1 MSIKNKIERCNKAP
15 TLCWDCANATNNFCP
30 WAESGKPVDGWRAT
44 PTKIKQNG
52 KVVCDSY
59 HVHSCPMFKR
69 DAEYGGLKKYVSHL
83 EYVPEKPLKGETD
96 ENSNSNKHN
105 RPDAWDR
112 VVKSNDPSTVGV
124 RDSRLANQR
133 DGETWGALNN
143 VERDPFDLAL
153 AIIERYVLDW
163 RALEYGERDFV
174 LVDGVLVSKEDT
186 LTFFFEPW
194 FYDLC
199 TAIHYTP
206 KQIRKAL
213 RIPEDAI
220 ERLLIETFGEEAVR
234 DRRRNSGRYESKG

>member
-1 MSIKNKIERCNKAP
+1 MNKIDRCNKTP
-15 TLCWDCANATNNFCP
+15 SLCWCCENATSNYCP
-30 WAESGKPVDGWRAT
+30 WVEKGEAVPGWRAT

-69 DAEYGGLKKYVSHL
+69 DSEYGGRKKIVYHL
-83 EYVPEKPLKGETD
+83 EYVPEKPLRGEKD
-96 ENSNSNKHN
+96 EKRNSDKHS

-112 VVKSNDPSTVGV
+112 MAKSNDPSTVGV
-124 RDSRLANQR
+124 CGGGVAHKR
-133 DGETWGALNN
+133 DGKAWGAVNH

-153 AIIERYVLDW
+153 AIIERYALDW
-163 RALEYGERDFV
+163 RALDCGERDFV
-174 LVDGVLVSKEDT
+174 LVDGVLVNKEDT

-194 FYDLC
+194 FEDLC

-220 ERLLIETFGEEAVR
+220 QRLLRETYGEEATS
-234 DRRRNSGRYESKG
+234 DRARNA

>member
-1 MSIKNKIERCNKAP
+1 MNKIDRCNKAP
-15 TLCWDCANATNNFCP
+15 SLCWCCENATSNYCP
-30 WAESGKPVDGWRAT
+30 WVEKGEAVPGWRAT

-69 DAEYGGLKKYVSHL
+69 DSEYGGRKKIVYHL
-83 EYVPEKPLKGETD
+83 EYVPEKPLKGEKD
-96 ENSNSNKHN
+96 EKRNSDKHS
-105 RPDAWDR
+105 RPDARNR
-112 VVKSNDPSTVGV
+112 VVEPDDPRAVDIRGGGV
-124 RDSRLANQR
+124 AHKR
-133 DGETWGALNN
+133 DGKAWGAVNH

-153 AIIERYVLDW
+153 AIIERYALDW
-163 RALEYGERDFV
+163 RALDCGERDFV

-194 FYDLC
+194 FEDLC

-220 ERLLIETFGEEAVR
+220 KRLLRETYGEEAVS
-234 DRRRNSGRYESKG
+234 DRARNA

>member
-1 MSIKNKIERCNKAP
+1 MRDERFNKLP
-15 TLCWDCANATNNFCP
+15 TLCWDCANATSNDCP
-30 WAESGKPVDGWRAT
+30 WVDRAEPVPGWGAKE
-44 PTKIKQNG
+44 TKIRKGG
-52 KVVCDSY
+52 KVVCESY
-59 HVHSCPMFKR
+59 HIRSCPKFKR
-69 DAEYGGLKKYVSHL
+69 DAERGGQKKYESKL
-83 EYVPEKPLKGETD
+83 EFEPLKGESN
-96 ENSNSNKHN
+96 ENCNSGKSA
-105 RPDAWDR
+105 RTDAWDR
-112 VVKSNDPSTVGV
+112 VVKSNDPSAVGV

-133 DGETWGALNN
+133 DGETWGALNH

-163 RALEYGERDFV
+163 RALEYGDRDFV

-234 DRRRNSGRYESKG
+234 DRQRNSGRDESKG

>member
-1 MSIKNKIERCNKAP
+1 MKNKIERCNKAP

-44 PTKIKQNG
+44 PTTIKQNG
-52 KVVCDSY
+52 HVVAHSY

-69 DAEYGGLKKYVSHL
+69 DAEYGGRKKVVYHL
-83 EYVPEKPLKGETD
+83 EYVPEKPLKGESKS
-96 ENSNSNKHN
+96 ENCNSDK
-105 RPDAWDR
+105 RGRADARSRVAQSDDPKSVDIRGDR
-112 VVKSNDPSTVGV
+112 VADK
-124 RDSRLANQR
+124 R
-133 DGETWGALNN
+133 DGKAWGALNH

-163 RALEYGERDFV
+163 RALEYGDRDYV
-174 LVDGVLVSKEDT
+174 LVDGILVSKEDT

-220 ERLLIETFGEEAVR
+220 ERLLIEAFGEEAVR
-234 DRRRNSGRYESKG
+234 DRQRDSGRNESKG

>member
-1 MSIKNKIERCNKAP
+1 MRDERFNKLP
-15 TLCWDCANATNNFCP
+15 TLCWDCANATSNDCP
-30 WAESGKPVDGWRAT
+30 WVDRAEPVPGWGAKE
-44 PTKIKQNG
+44 TKIRKGG
-52 KVVCDSY
+52 KVVCESY
-59 HVHSCPMFKR
+59 HIRSCPKFKR
-69 DAEYGGLKKYVSHL
+69 DAEYGGRKKYVSQL
-83 EYVPEKPLKGETD
+83 EYVAEKPLKGEKD
-96 ENSNSNKHN
+96 EKCNSDKHS

-112 VVKSNDPSTVGV
+112 VAEPDDPRPVGV
-124 RDSRLANQR
+124 RSGGVADKRS
-133 DGETWGALNN
+133 GESWGALNH

-163 RALEYGERDFV
+163 RALEYGDRDFV

-206 KQIRKAL
+206 TQIRKAL

-220 ERLLIETFGEEAVR
+220 ERLLIETFGEEAAR
-234 DRRRNSGRYESKG
+234 DRQRDSGRDESKG

>member
-30 WAESGKPVDGWRAT
+30 WAESGKPVDGWKAV
-44 PTKIKQNG
+44 PTTIKQNG
-52 KVVCDSY
+52 HVVAHSC
-59 HVHSCPMFKR
+59 HVMYCPMFKR
-69 DAEYGGLKKYVSHL
+69 DAEYGGRKKYESKL
-83 EYVPEKPLKGETD
+83 ETVPLKGEKD
-96 ENSNSNKHN
+96 EKRNSDKHS

-112 VVKSNDPSTVGV
+112 VAQSDDPKPVDIRGDRV
-124 RDSRLANQR
+124 ADKR
-133 DGETWGALNN
+133 DGKAWGALNH

-163 RALEYGERDFV
+163 RALEYGDRDFV

-199 TAIHYTP
+199 TAGHYTP

-234 DRRRNSGRYESKG
+234 DRQRDSGRNESKG